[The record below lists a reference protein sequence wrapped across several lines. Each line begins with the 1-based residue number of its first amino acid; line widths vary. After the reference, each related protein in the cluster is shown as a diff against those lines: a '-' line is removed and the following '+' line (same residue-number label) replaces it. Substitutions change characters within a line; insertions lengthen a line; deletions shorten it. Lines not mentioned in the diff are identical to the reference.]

1 VRYNRPGLLP
11 ESLEIEV
18 KEASPSSTDN
28 RSAIDTRKP
37 EKEPPSILEPE
48 TPTNGHPVKKA
59 PHTEVERAKQEAI
72 GPLDDENQGEFIIDM
87 APADASSPQVRH
99 LLEGHT
105 DAVRR
110 VAFSPDGQ
118 LLASASFDKTVRV
131 WRATDGYYLHCLRG
145 HTDKV
150 QSVAF
155 SPDGQILATAS
166 NDDTVRLWRAADGM
180 VLHSLKG
187 HMANVRNVT
196 FSPDGEILASISSD
210 TTVRLWR
217 VQDGSSMQVLHGSTD
232 RDLLSDLEKGRL
244 RLASRI
250 ALSIIDVL
258 PYLDVAFTPDGA
270 ILATYGLV
278 HGTKVQLWR
287 VSDGILLQS
296 LDDYANYMT
305 LSPSGKLLASA
316 SGRGIRGWNV
326 FDGELVIEGPQS
338 SMRHVDFSTDGSLL
352 AAGGDDYKVQL
363 WQLPERKL
371 LHTLFRHTNCVT
383 NITFSPSG
391 EILSSAALD
400 KTICVWRVA
409 DGKLLHTFQGHAEN
423 INSFAFSQDGT
434 LLASGSDDTT
444 VRLWRI
450 SD

>member
-1 VRYNRPGLLP
+1 MINTKLLRDTIVRNFNLEELELLCADIEHDMLNAGIRLPVNLEIVGGDIKEYKVYRLIQYLDNRRRLQFLIDAVRHNRPGLLP

-217 VQDGSSMQVLHGSTD
+217 VQDGSSIQVLHGSTD

-258 PYLDVAFTPDGA
+258 PYLDVAFT
-270 ILATYGLV
+270 
-278 HGTKVQLWR
+278 
-287 VSDGILLQS
+287 
-296 LDDYANYMT
+296 
-305 LSPSGKLLASA
+305 
-316 SGRGIRGWNV
+316 
-326 FDGELVIEGPQS
+326 
-338 SMRHVDFSTDGSLL
+338 
-352 AAGGDDYKVQL
+352 
-363 WQLPERKL
+363 
-371 LHTLFRHTNCVT
+371 
-383 NITFSPSG
+383 
-391 EILSSAALD
+391 
-400 KTICVWRVA
+400 
-409 DGKLLHTFQGHAEN
+409 
-423 INSFAFSQDGT
+423 
-434 LLASGSDDTT
+434 
-444 VRLWRI
+444 
-450 SD
+450 